1 VERGGKGFASI
12 DRAPIEVFGTMVQCS
27 LANLPSMLSHDKSG
41 SSHKRLCGMVLA
53 VLNMEISPCI
63 PVQISITT
71 DEAFRLHLCNLQ
83 SPP

>member
-1 VERGGKGFASI
+1 
-12 DRAPIEVFGTMVQCS
+12 
-27 LANLPSMLSHDKSG
+27 
-41 SSHKRLCGMVLA
+41 MVLA